1 MLQGTVWRAP
11 GGGGLLNK
19 VLDAYMRRLRPQVQ
33 NVYTYTREKS
43 ALLYSS
49 SLKKDHFR
57 VEPPRIAH
65 YREYLR
71 PRDAEEGVKQAGI
84 LADFTSLVTQSS
96 MLVTQTL

>member
-11 GGGGLLNK
+11 GGGLLNK
-19 VLDAYMRRLRPQVQ
+19 VLDAYMGRLRPQVQ

-49 SLKKDHFR
+49 SLKKDPFR

-65 YREYLR
+65 YREYLP